1 MLIHYIFLRKKW
13 FWVPLRRFVGG
24 QMGTH
29 NLFTTVKDTDS
40 TTQSFIPAFF
50 FEKYFVYVFVNIFGT
65 NIVVLCDLWWGFK

>member
-1 MLIHYIFLRKKW
+1 
-13 FWVPLRRFVGG
+13 
-24 QMGTH
+24 MGTH